1 MPPPSKS
8 CLCRRNPRGFRSL
21 SSKDGPLPLRE
32 KGCFWKVVCPFPQ
45 LMLMSS
51 FGHHPRA
58 SQEAP
63 SLVHLLAGI
72 NGEGLGV
79 YNIRV
84 RYTPE

>member
-8 CLCRRNPRGFRSL
+8 CLCRRDPRGFRSL

-79 YNIRV
+79 YNIH
-84 RYTPE
+84 P